1 MKQAEI
7 PAGYADDGGQTFVVK
22 TLYRQMNAFRAPES
36 L

>member
-22 TLYRQMNAFRAPES
+22 TLYRQMNAFRAPGS